1 VHGLTVNSFLLRR
14 IALKKAILLHFTK
27 TFSSSLID
35 RNGDILVYY
44 ASMKNFSVTFRGKDG
59 KQDVI
64 QIAAEDRKG
73 VFDEL
78 AKRGVAAIRIEETN
92 GKAKP
97 RRPAVDK
104 KNPAIAKGLVA
115 GVIVVAVAVG
125 AFLYLTKDKA
135 SAPEE
140 ATPKKPAKIHE
151 VTPVKVEPKHVEEKV
166 EEPPKIDPN
175 ARPTK
180 VGETVNGYIKLPSG
194 RIHRVLGVVTN
205 SATASIKGKYE
216 IFDHACENE
225 IAGFLSMEPGQGL
238 VGTPRY
244 NGRFKRDF
252 LESLKHPIIVSQDD
266 SPEDA
271 ALKRNVIQ
279 AKIELKEALDRGE
292 DIEQIMLDTRREM
305 QDLARYKQELKQQ
318 MHEMVKNSDGEMTT
332 EEMEDLLKAANQMLD
347 AKGIAPMT
355 FGPLTRRKIMMMRD
369 QEVNP

>member
-1 VHGLTVNSFLLRR
+1 MVKYPVMNYR
-14 IALKKAILLHFTK
+14 I
-27 TFSSSLID
+27 S
-35 RNGDILVYY
+35 Y
-44 ASMKNFSVTFRGKDG
+44 RGKDG
-59 KQDVI
+59 RQEQMLIEAPDRSAVF
-64 QIAAEDRKG
+64 AE
-73 VFDEL
+73 L
-78 AKRGVAAIRIEETN
+78 SKRGISAIRVEEAA

-97 RRPAVDK
+97 ARSAGGRPAK
-104 KNPAIAKGLVA
+104 PPAVAKGIIA
-115 GVIVVAVAVG
+115 GGIVVAAAVA
-125 AFLYLTKDKA
+125 AWFFLSPKPQA
-135 SAPEE
+135 APGS
-140 ATPKKPAKIHE
+140 PKIKKPAKTTLAE
-151 VTPVKVEPKHVEEKV
+151 PAKAAPRPVEAKV
-166 EEPPKIDPN
+166 EEPPKIDPD

-194 RIHRVLGVVTN
+194 RLHRVLGVVTN
-205 SATASIKGKYE
+205 SATAAIKGKYE

-252 LESLKHPIIVSQDD
+252 LESLDHPIVITEDD
-266 SPEDA
+266 TPENA

-318 MHEMVKNSDGEMTT
+318 MHEMVKGDSEMTT
-332 EEMEDLLKAANQMLD
+332 EEMEDLLEAANKMLD

-355 FGPLTRRKIMMMRD
+355 FGPLTRRKIMMMRE
-369 QEVNP
+369 QQANTP